1 MRNQNNS
8 TTFQLSQITQKGSQN
23 KQDITQLFQ
32 DTYKINQTN
41 LFENVKDKYISQQN
55 LQVLIQEN
63 QILKKENENL
73 KKRNQEIESQLTS
86 QIQQICQQDHYQKL
100 NQINLQ
106 QYQQE
111 NNQLKVQYQQLNTI
125 YQKLKNDQTYT
136 HQLKQDLE
144 KKSQQLQNQN
154 EDLKSQISTQK
165 NVVTQLN
172 FQNQELQK
180 EIYLKDKQQK
190 NIDHQYQK
198 LQTDYQEIYVKF
210 QQLQNKNE
218 VHLSN
223 NNQINERGDLNLI
236 KIKQLESKFASKEEQ
251 YQNIYQQNN
260 VLNNEIQQLKKTI
273 DPKNKQ
279 QINIDQLYQEL
290 QIKYQEIYD
299 KFQQLQNKNE
309 EYLVNNNQN
318 NQKEDHLI
326 KIQQLESKFTSKDE
340 QYQNIY
346 EQNKELEYEIQQL
359 QKKIDYKDKQKQ
371 NIDNQYQELYSN
383 YQEMYEKFQQLQNKY
398 EENRENSNL
407 NNKKA
412 DLDLIKIQQLKSKFA
427 SKDKQYQIINQQYN
441 ELYTNYQEIQDKYQ
455 KLQND
460 YQELKENKI
469 DKQFSYSEE
478 QYQKMCKYNQDLEIQ
493 YNEKL
498 INLQQNNSQIEN
510 QYTYQ
515 QQLIEKLKSELT
527 IMRKQNLEQQQKLK
541 IKQVEQNQSND
552 SQVSHQEY
560 DLEIKMQS
568 ILDLENCQEQSR
580 QIVEKMD
587 IKNTNQKQV
596 SVTQNI
602 PNILNESYNI
612 IGFLGERNKGKTF
625 ILNSLINQLPVS
637 TFNNQISQGISIKY
651 QHDNDRNMIFID
663 HIGFNQPAI
672 IDWENNSHYI
682 NYIQKKDLGSNS
694 PKDFQN
700 LQDEIILSNKFQ
712 KITELIQQGFIVQ
725 YSQILIL
732 VVSNINQ
739 EVYNYTYS
747 VFNSFGQDESY
758 RQKKIIVLH
767 NLKHINKPEYV
778 ETYIQEIKDIFPLRQ
793 QQIYS
798 FKEPQYKQNSIFID
812 KINNNINHL
821 IMANE
826 NSQAG
831 DEYNK
836 FAIDYLREQIVHC
849 KQQIKFDV
857 IQQFKNYLNQNI
869 QSYLTLKCNKPIQ
882 DLKNK
887 DFIEYDQQKNIIQL
901 KKEYHIEKVKYLQ
914 MNLGISQSL
923 CQYSIVSNQ
932 QNNKLFLLV
941 NIPNSAKFEYDY
953 IKNKGLFQL
962 KIFQNHEIEQQL
974 GTLYISNRKLEEEYQ
989 IYICKE
995 NELYKQIKE
1004 EYQDL
1009 QNGIHQFVFMQDLD
1023 IQDL

>member
-1 MRNQNNS
+1 MQ
-8 TTFQLSQITQKGSQN
+8 
-23 KQDITQLFQ
+23 
-32 DTYKINQTN
+32 
-41 LFENVKDKYISQQN
+41 
-55 LQVLIQEN
+55 
-63 QILKKENENL
+63 
-73 KKRNQEIESQLTS
+73 
-86 QIQQICQQDHYQKL
+86 
-100 NQINLQ
+100 
-106 QYQQE
+106 
-111 NNQLKVQYQQLNTI
+111 
-125 YQKLKNDQTYT
+125 
-136 HQLKQDLE
+136 
-144 KKSQQLQNQN
+144 
-154 EDLKSQISTQK
+154 
-165 NVVTQLN
+165 
-172 FQNQELQK
+172 
-180 EIYLKDKQQK
+180 
-190 NIDHQYQK
+190 
-198 LQTDYQEIYVKF
+198 
-210 QQLQNKNE
+210 
-218 VHLSN
+218 
-223 NNQINERGDLNLI
+223 
-236 KIKQLESKFASKEEQ
+236 
-251 YQNIYQQNN
+251 
-260 VLNNEIQQLKKTI
+260 
-273 DPKNKQ
+273 
-279 QINIDQLYQEL
+279 
-290 QIKYQEIYD
+290 
-299 KFQQLQNKNE
+299 
-309 EYLVNNNQN
+309 
-318 NQKEDHLI
+318 
-326 KIQQLESKFTSKDE
+326 
-340 QYQNIY
+340 
-346 EQNKELEYEIQQL
+346 
-359 QKKIDYKDKQKQ
+359 
-371 NIDNQYQELYSN
+371 
-383 YQEMYEKFQQLQNKY
+383 
-398 EENRENSNL
+398 
-407 NNKKA
+407 
-412 DLDLIKIQQLKSKFA
+412 
-427 SKDKQYQIINQQYN
+427 
-441 ELYTNYQEIQDKYQ
+441 
-455 KLQND
+455 
-460 YQELKENKI
+460 
-469 DKQFSYSEE
+469 
-478 QYQKMCKYNQDLEIQ
+478 
-493 YNEKL
+493 
-498 INLQQNNSQIEN
+498 
-510 QYTYQ
+510 
-515 QQLIEKLKSELT
+515 
-527 IMRKQNLEQQQKLK
+527 QQQKLK

-682 NYIQKKDLGSNS
+682 NYIQKKDLG
-694 PKDFQN
+694 
-700 LQDEIILSNKFQ
+700 I
-712 KITELIQQGFIVQ
+712 
-725 YSQILIL
+725 
-732 VVSNINQ
+732 VSNINQ

>member
-1 MRNQNNS
+1 
-8 TTFQLSQITQKGSQN
+8 
-23 KQDITQLFQ
+23 
-32 DTYKINQTN
+32 
-41 LFENVKDKYISQQN
+41 
-55 LQVLIQEN
+55 
-63 QILKKENENL
+63 
-73 KKRNQEIESQLTS
+73 
-86 QIQQICQQDHYQKL
+86 
-100 NQINLQ
+100 
-106 QYQQE
+106 
-111 NNQLKVQYQQLNTI
+111 
-125 YQKLKNDQTYT
+125 
-136 HQLKQDLE
+136 
-144 KKSQQLQNQN
+144 
-154 EDLKSQISTQK
+154 
-165 NVVTQLN
+165 
-172 FQNQELQK
+172 
-180 EIYLKDKQQK
+180 
-190 NIDHQYQK
+190 
-198 LQTDYQEIYVKF
+198 
-210 QQLQNKNE
+210 
-218 VHLSN
+218 
-223 NNQINERGDLNLI
+223 
-236 KIKQLESKFASKEEQ
+236 
-251 YQNIYQQNN
+251 
-260 VLNNEIQQLKKTI
+260 
-273 DPKNKQ
+273 
-279 QINIDQLYQEL
+279 
-290 QIKYQEIYD
+290 
-299 KFQQLQNKNE
+299 
-309 EYLVNNNQN
+309 
-318 NQKEDHLI
+318 
-326 KIQQLESKFTSKDE
+326 
-340 QYQNIY
+340 
-346 EQNKELEYEIQQL
+346 
-359 QKKIDYKDKQKQ
+359 
-371 NIDNQYQELYSN
+371 
-383 YQEMYEKFQQLQNKY
+383 
-398 EENRENSNL
+398 
-407 NNKKA
+407 
-412 DLDLIKIQQLKSKFA
+412 
-427 SKDKQYQIINQQYN
+427 
-441 ELYTNYQEIQDKYQ
+441 
-455 KLQND
+455 
-460 YQELKENKI
+460 
-469 DKQFSYSEE
+469 
-478 QYQKMCKYNQDLEIQ
+478 MCKNNQDLKIQ
-493 YNEKL
+493 YNEML
-498 INLQQNNSQIEN
+498 VNVQQKYSQIEN
-510 QYTYQ
+510 NQ
-515 QQLIEKLKSELT
+515 QQQIENLKSELA
-527 IMRKQNLEQQQKLK
+527 ILRKQNLEQEQKLK
-541 IKQVEQNQSND
+541 IVLREQNQFKD
-552 SQVSHQEY
+552 GQVSHQEY

-587 IKNTNQKQV
+587 ITNTNQKQI

-625 ILNSLINQLPVS
+625 ILNSLINQLPVH
-637 TFNNQISQGISIKY
+637 TFNNQRSQGISIKY
-651 QHDNDRNMIFID
+651 QHDNGRNMIFMD
-663 HIGFNQPAI
+663 QIGFNQPTI
-672 IDWENNSHYI
+672 IDWKNNPCYI
-682 NYIQKKDLGSNS
+682 NYIEKKDLGNN
-694 PKDFQN
+694 FQN
-700 LQDEIILSNKFQ
+700 LQDEIILRNKFQ

-739 EVYNYTYS
+739 EEYNFIYS
-747 VFNSFGQDESY
+747 VFYSFGQNVSQ
-758 RQKKIIVLH
+758 RQKKVIVLH

-1009 QNGIHQFVFMQDLD
+1009 QNGLHQFVFMQDLD
-1023 IQDL
+1023 IEDL